1 MPLYFHYLKNMYVSK
16 VLNYIQGPC
25 HPEKQKTSK
34 LKRELVRVLQF
45 PSETGRLLGCPGTGK

>member
-1 MPLYFHYLKNMYVSK
+1 MYVSK